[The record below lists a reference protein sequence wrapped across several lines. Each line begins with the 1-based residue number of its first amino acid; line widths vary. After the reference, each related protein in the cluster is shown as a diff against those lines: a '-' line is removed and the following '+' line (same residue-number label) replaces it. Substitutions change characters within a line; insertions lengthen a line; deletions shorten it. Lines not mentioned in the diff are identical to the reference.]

1 MKRIGAFSGLAL
13 AVTLL
18 GCRSESPHGM
28 AASEPQAVAPQAQGP
43 GAPGPAGP
51 TMPRDEV
58 QTGGPELAK
67 PGPPAASPPL
77 PDKGK
82 ASSNSSSSS
91 QVSAG
96 SNPSVNGALAPELI
110 HRVVRQSFDRFQ
122 KCYDAGLRS
131 NPTLQGRV
139 TVRFVIAKDGT
150 TKSPSVAATDLSDK
164 NVATCVANAFSS
176 IAFPVPDRGEVIVSY
191 PVVLSPDGSG
201 ARP

>member
-1 MKRIGAFSGLAL
+1 MHKSGACFALAL
-13 AVTLL
+13 AVMVL
-18 GCRSESPHGM
+18 GCRSEAPRGM
-28 AASEPQAVAPQAQGP
+28 SAASEPQAVAP
-43 GAPGPAGP
+43 GAAGQP
-51 TMPRDEV
+51 MPLDEG
-58 QTGGPELAK
+58 QKGDPELA
-67 PGPPAASPPL
+67 PPSPPAASPPL
-77 PDKGK
+77 ANKGK
-82 ASSNSSSSS
+82 GSSS

-96 SNPSVNGALAPELI
+96 SSPQVTGALAPELI

-150 TKSPSVAATDLSDK
+150 TKSPTVAATDLADK
-164 NVATCVANAFSS
+164 SVATCVANAFSS

-191 PVVLSPDGSG
+191 PVILSPDGS

>member
-1 MKRIGAFSGLAL
+1 MKRIGAFFGLTL

-43 GAPGPAGP
+43 GAPGPAGQP
-51 TMPRDEV
+51 MPRDEV
-58 QTGGPELAK
+58 QKPETEPSK
-67 PGPPAASPPL
+67 PSPPAVPPPL
-77 PDKGK
+77 PNQGK
-82 ASSNSSSSS
+82 SSSSSS

-150 TKSPSVAATDLSDK
+150 TKSPTVAATDLSDK
-164 NVATCVANAFSS
+164 SVATCVANAFSS

>member
-1 MKRIGAFSGLAL
+1 MKRIGALFGTL
-13 AVTLL
+13 AVAVTVL

-28 AASEPQAVAPQAQGP
+28 SAGEPQAIAPQTQGP
-43 GAPGPAGP
+43 GAPGPAGQP
-51 TMPRDEV
+51 MPRDEV
-58 QTGGPELAK
+58 QTAEPQLAK
-67 PGPPAASPPL
+67 PSPQAGSPP
-77 PDKGK
+77 PVDKDK
-82 ASSNSSSSS
+82 SSSSSS

-96 SNPSVNGALAPELI
+96 SSPTVSGGLAPELI

-150 TKSPSVAATDLSDK
+150 TKSPTVAATDLADK
-164 NVATCVANAFSS
+164 SVATCVANAFSS